1 MDEEIII
8 EEIAQVEAMIDD
20 SFMLEIM
27 HQLEIMAG
35 FEMTIMYLL
44 AILLAVCIGILG
56 VVAWKR

>member
-8 EEIAQVEAMIDD
+8 EEISQVGVMMDD
-20 SFMLEIM
+20 TFMLEVM
-27 HQLEIMAG
+27 YQLEIMAG